1 MRGAKPGAPAVT
13 GILPLVTA
21 SRARRERHEQHL
33 STQHACCHSTDVYT
47 PPSSATPP
55 ACFVLAAVPIMLLAF
70 TPAAGKYA
78 VPWPSRHRPCRA
90 TGSLDAELEH
100 WVIEAQLC
108 EGALSSDALS
118 SEACSAAEVRTRAW
132 VDRTLC
138 SSGK

>member
-55 ACFVLAAVPIMLLAF
+55 VCFVLAAVPIMLLAF

-108 EGALSSDALS
+108 EGAADALS

>member
-1 MRGAKPGAPAVT
+1 MRGAKPASCSYGDTAPCHDELSETSVT
-13 GILPLVTA
+13 SST
-21 SRARRERHEQHL
+21 SRP
-33 STQHACCHSTDVYT
+33 QHAGCHSTDVYT

-70 TPAAGKYA
+70 TPAAGKYVA
-78 VPWPSRHRPCRA
+78 PWSSRHRPCRA

-108 EGALSSDALS
+108 EGASDALS

>member
-1 MRGAKPGAPAVT
+1 
-13 GILPLVTA
+13 
-21 SRARRERHEQHL
+21 
-33 STQHACCHSTDVYT
+33 
-47 PPSSATPP
+47 
-55 ACFVLAAVPIMLLAF
+55 MLLAF
-70 TPAAGKYA
+70 TPAAGKYVA
-78 VPWPSRHRPCRA
+78 PWSSRHRPCRA

-108 EGALSSDALS
+108 EGAADALS